1 MTEEGFPNRNKMN
14 DGWRKRG
21 TSKKGGKAA
30 ERVKRMSKFISV
42 PSPFVF
48 SKLCLLHGTKI
59 ITHFCFSQCK

>member
-1 MTEEGFPNRNKMN
+1 MKEAWNI
-14 DGWRKRG
+14 
-21 TSKKGGKAA
+21 KKGGKAA
-30 ERVKRMSKFISV
+30 ERVKRMSKFIPV